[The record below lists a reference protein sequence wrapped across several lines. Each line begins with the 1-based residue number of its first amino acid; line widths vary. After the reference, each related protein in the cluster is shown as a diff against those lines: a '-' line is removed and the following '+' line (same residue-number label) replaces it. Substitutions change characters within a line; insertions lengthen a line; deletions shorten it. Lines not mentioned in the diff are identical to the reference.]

1 VTPLGGAA
9 VWREGLGGPRSERGH
24 LWSACVLVQ
33 ASGSPWAGR
42 KCGLELACGAVFTV
56 ESLGANGN

>member
-1 VTPLGGAA
+1 M
-9 VWREGLGGPRSERGH
+9 WREGLGGPRSERGH